1 MKRLLP
7 FPALVF
13 LVLPGA
19 SAQMFLSG
27 QVAMADGEQLPARIA
42 IQRVC
47 SGVARTAAYTD
58 RKGQFSFQWDQLDDL
73 APNVS
78 DPIPGGGP
86 RGSTGT
92 GVDQAN
98 AGFGRGVAM
107 IGCTLRADAAGY
119 RSESIPLDGRRS
131 LSHSDDV
138 GTIVLHRLEGQSAS
152 ATSHAAS
159 QNVPPDARKAF
170 DKGLDALQRG
180 KTADAE
186 KNFEKA
192 VSLYSQYA
200 DAWLDLGKLRLQRND
215 KESAGEAFQK
225 ALDADDK
232 LVEAHVELGML
243 ASQQKQWAEVAKHLD
258 IALQLDP
265 VNFPEAWFTDA
276 VAGYNL
282 KNYDAAEKS
291 LRVAMKLDSQHK
303 NPQANYLL
311 GLIFASKKNY
321 SGAAEQLRLYLKL
334 APGADDVAKVREQLA
349 EIEKLQAQIQP

>member
-19 SAQMFLSG
+19 SAQIFLSG
-27 QVAMADGEQLPARIA
+27 KVAVADGAQLPDRVA

-47 SGVARTAAYTD
+47 SGAARTVTYTD
-58 RKGQFSFQWDQLDDL
+58 RKGQFSFQWDQTDDL

-78 DPIPGGGP
+78 NPIPSGGP

-92 GVDQAN
+92 GADRADAQ
-98 AGFGRGVAM
+98 FGGGLPM

-119 RSESIPLDGRRS
+119 RSESIPVDGRRVF
-131 LSHSDDV
+131 SHSDDV
-138 GTIVLHRLEGQSAS
+138 GTIVLHRLEGQSVS
-152 ATSHAAS
+152 AAA

-170 DKGLDALQRG
+170 DKGLDALQKG

-192 VSLYSQYA
+192 VGLFPRYA
-200 DAWLDLGKLRLQRND
+200 DAWLDLGKLRLQRNAT
-215 KESAGEAFQK
+215 ESAGEAFQK
-225 ALDADDK
+225 AVDADGK

-243 ASQQKQWAEVAKHLD
+243 ASQRKQWAEVAKHLD

-291 LRVAMKLDSQHK
+291 LREAMKLDSQHK
-303 NPQANYLL
+303 NPQADYLL
-311 GLIFASKKNY
+311 GLIFAAKKNY

-334 APGADDVAKVREQLA
+334 APGADDVAKVKEQLA
-349 EIEKLQAQIQP
+349 EIEKLQTQTHP